1 MNVLAGITGYG
12 VVKECTCRHQWL
24 WGGKRMNV
32 LAGISGYGV
41 VKE

>member
-12 VVKECTCRHQWL
+12 VVKELIYLQASVAL
-24 WGGKRMNV
+24 V
-32 LAGISGYGV
+32 V